1 MAHKTRFFITGDNV
15 HLAYDDTGGEGAALL
30 CLPGLT
36 RNRADFDFV
45 LRDFRDQARIIR
57 LDFRGRGASDHA
69 DPATYTPLHE
79 ASDVVALLDH
89 LALPQ
94 AAILGTSRGGIV
106 AMIMGLTAR
115 DRLSGVC
122 FNDIGPE
129 IMPEGLDAIMTY
141 LGKQPSYKTLAE
153 AAAAMPAAHPEFQNV
168 PSETWAAHVA
178 RLWREDE
185 AGLHLRYDPRLRE
198 AVAPAFAPDA
208 KPVDLWPCFDA
219 LAPLPLA
226 LIRGAGSNILSRE
239 TADKMRARRPDM
251 IYAELPDRGHV
262 PFLDEPAS
270 QAVISQFLKEIA

>member
-1 MAHKTRFFITGDNV
+1 MTGETAYVSAKDGLR
-15 HLAYDDTGGEGAALL
+15 LAYDDTGGAGPVLL
-30 CLPGLT
+30 CLAGLT
-36 RNRADFDFV
+36 RNRADFDFL

-57 LDFRGRGASDHA
+57 LDFRGRGGSDYA

-79 ASDVVALLDH
+79 AEDVVTLLDH
-89 LALPQ
+89 LGLAR

-106 AMIMGLTAR
+106 AMILARMAR

-129 IMPEGLDAIMTY
+129 IMPEGLSAIMGY
-141 LGKQPSYKTLAE
+141 IGRRPKFRTLKE
-153 AAAAMPAAHPEFQNV
+153 AAAAMPDLHPSFHNV
-168 PSETWAAHVA
+168 PAETWAAHVA
-178 RLWREDE
+178 RLWREDA

-208 KPVDLWPCFDA
+208 KPVDLWPCFAA
-219 LAPLPLA
+219 LDGLPVA
-226 LIRGAGSNILSRE
+226 LIRGAGSDILSHE
-239 TADKMRARRPDM
+239 TAMKMKARRADM

-270 QAVISQFLKEIA
+270 TAVISQFLKEIA